1 MSFDMDLNLLRSVA
15 TLMMF
20 VLFIGIVVWAWSRQ
34 RQASFDDAA
43 QLPFVDDA
51 RTRTPSGEQA

>member
-1 MSFDMDLNLLRSVA
+1 MDLNLLRSVA

-20 VLFIGIVVWAWSRQ
+20 VLFIGIVVWAWGRQ